1 MTAAIAS
8 YGGGRARALG
18 VEDED
23 GWRRRFGFGGSGD
36 AAATGRG
43 GKERH
48 KEKNIKKGDQLEAQG
63 KSLKISKKET
73 WAVVKEGFEQIKL
86 RQAQLRLGRGGEEEE
101 REKKAS

>member
-1 MTAAIAS
+1 MVWR
-8 YGGGRARALG
+8 GKRARALG
-18 VEDED
+18 VEDGD
-23 GWRRRFGFGGSGD
+23 NGGDLDLGGSGD

-73 WAVVKEGFEQIKL
+73 WAVVKEEFEQIQL
-86 RQAQLRLGRGGEEEE
+86 RQAQLRVGKRRRGRG
-101 REKKAS
+101 REKKRQAEL

>member
-1 MTAAIAS
+1 MEEI
-8 YGGGRARALG
+8 
-18 VEDED
+18 
-23 GWRRRFGFGGSGD
+23 WFGGSGD

-73 WAVVKEGFEQIKL
+73 WAVVKEGFEQIQL
-86 RQAQLRLGRGGEEEE
+86 RQAQLRLRRGEEEEEE